1 MDIGKTIISLRK
13 QQGLSQKTLAELAGI
28 SANALCRIEKG
39 YSFPSKKN
47 IKAICS
53 SLRVPTAY
61 LLLKSLTD
69 DDVPKEKLSIFKA
82 FQIPMLEIFE
92 KEELFVF
99 DKKNED
105 D

>member
-13 QQGLSQKTLAELAGI
+13 QQGLSQKKLAELTGI
-28 SANALCRIEKG
+28 SANALCSIEKG

-53 SLRVPTAY
+53 SLRVSTAY
-61 LLLKSLTD
+61 LLFKSLTD

-82 FQIPMLEIFE
+82 FQIPMLEILE
-92 KEELFVF
+92 KEEMYEMERNT
-99 DKKNED
+99 KR
-105 D
+105 